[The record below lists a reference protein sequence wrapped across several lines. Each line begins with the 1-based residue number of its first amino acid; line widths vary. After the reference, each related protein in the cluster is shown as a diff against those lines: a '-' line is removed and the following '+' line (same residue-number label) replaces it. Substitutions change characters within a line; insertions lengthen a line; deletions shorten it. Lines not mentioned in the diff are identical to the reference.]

1 MDSTS
6 PPVDPGRAKRLARL
20 VYALQAA
27 SFLVGITYFVAV
39 FINYLKWP
47 EVDGTWVD
55 SHFRWQVMTFWYSL
69 LWTVV
74 GWLTSFVFIGY
85 AILFANALW
94 IVYRIVTGWLALS
107 ENRPLG

>member
-1 MDSTS
+1 
-6 PPVDPGRAKRLARL
+6 
-20 VYALQAA
+20 
-27 SFLVGITYFVAV
+27 
-39 FINYLKWP
+39 
-47 EVDGTWVD
+47 
-55 SHFRWQVMTFWYSL
+55 
-69 LWTVV
+69 V